1 LATSKN
7 FPDAKMHFLSFKLNP
22 FQQIQTYIFI
32 NLLLQQ
38 IPSSLEIQMDMFL
51 ELPNYMFDKKKLS

>member
-1 LATSKN
+1 
-7 FPDAKMHFLSFKLNP
+7 MHFLSFKLNP